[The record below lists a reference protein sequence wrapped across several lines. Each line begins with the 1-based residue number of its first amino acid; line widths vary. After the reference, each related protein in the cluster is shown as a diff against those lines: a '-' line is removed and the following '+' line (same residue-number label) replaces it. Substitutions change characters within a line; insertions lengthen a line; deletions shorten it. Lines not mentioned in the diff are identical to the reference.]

1 MRTVLF
7 VFCFGVLIAASASG
21 QAPPAPA
28 APAQPPASPDA
39 PPTPPPN
46 YTYAAESRRDPFV
59 NLLNR
64 GGGDARQG
72 AAGAARPEG
81 VAGLT
86 VDDIVIRGIVFSRG
100 AWVAM
105 VGAPNGRTYSIRA
118 GDKLMD
124 GSVRAINAT
133 TVILMQEVND
143 PLSLEKQR
151 EVRKYL
157 RGEVK

>member
-1 MRTVLF
+1 MRNILL
-7 VFCFGVLIAASASG
+7 VFCCGVLIGASVLA
-21 QAPPAPA
+21 QAPPQPPV
-28 APAQPPASPDA
+28 PAQPPASPEA

-46 YTYAAESRRDPFV
+46 YSYSPDSRRDPFV
-59 NLLNR
+59 SLLNR
-64 GGGDARQG
+64 GTADSGPGARKT
-72 AAGAARPEG
+72 RPDG
-81 VAGLT
+81 IAGLA
-86 VDDIVIRGIVFSRG
+86 VDELVVRGIVLSRG
-100 AWVAM
+100 SWVAM
-105 VGAPNGRTYSIRA
+105 VGAPNGHTYTVRA
-118 GDKLMD
+118 GDRLFD